1 VQGAA
6 RSDVP
11 TTDEIRMS
19 VALLRKKDANS
30 ITTHQSKSNAIL
42 HETAAG
48 ADVAQNSPSQ
58 CWFLV
63 VVYV

>member
-1 VQGAA
+1 MQGAA

-30 ITTHQSKSNAIL
+30 ITTHQSKSNVIL
-42 HETAAG
+42 HETAVG
-48 ADVAQNSPSQ
+48 ADIAQSRPSQ
-58 CWFLV
+58 
-63 VVYV
+63 